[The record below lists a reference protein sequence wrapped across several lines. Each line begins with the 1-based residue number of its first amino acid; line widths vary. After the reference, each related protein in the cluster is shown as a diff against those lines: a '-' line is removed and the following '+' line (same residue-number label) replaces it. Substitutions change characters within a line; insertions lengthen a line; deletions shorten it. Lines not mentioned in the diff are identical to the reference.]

1 MLVEVDDDANVCSVV
16 DDADD
21 VGGSVDDKFK
31 CGLACTTT
39 PIVLDVSVMAATNNI
54 VDDDVAADDDELE

>member
-1 MLVEVDDDANVCSVV
+1 MLVEVDDDDANVCCDV
-16 DDADD
+16 DDADDD

-54 VDDDVAADDDELE
+54 VDDDDELE